1 MAEAHAHAAGE
12 GDSPSQGAQSHSHS
26 HGVSASSSQGWLV
39 VALVINLGFMVVEV
53 VVGLIANSV
62 ALLSDAAHMV
72 TDAGAIGLALL
83 ALRLAQRPPSARF
96 TFGFKRGEILSAQ
109 INGAGLLVLAALI
122 GFEAIRRI
130 GSPPEVDGAF
140 VIAVGLV
147 GALANGGAA
156 FALMRANRE
165 SLNVQGAF
173 LHNLADLYSSL
184 AAAVA
189 GVVIVAT
196 GFNAADGIAALT
208 VCFLMLYGGWG
219 LLRDSGRILLEG
231 TPEGLDAQE
240 IGNALAAHAGVT
252 EVHDLHVWEVT
263 SGFPA
268 LSAHVIVP
276 AGEDCHQR
284 RRELQQLLIDR
295 FGIEHATLQVEHER
309 GQQLLEVDTSA
320 LKSKQP

>member
-1 MAEAHAHAAGE
+1 MADAHEHTQDE
-12 GDSPSQGAQSHSHS
+12 GHSHSGGGGHSHS
-26 HGVSASSSQGWLV
+26 HGVTASSNQRWLV
-39 VALVINLGFMVVEV
+39 VALLINVVFMVVEV

-72 TDAGAIGLALL
+72 TDAGAIGLALV
-83 ALRLAQRPPSARF
+83 ALRLAQRPPSGRF
-96 TFGFKRGEILSAQ
+96 TFGYKRGEILSAQ
-109 INGAGLLVLAALI
+109 TNGAVLLVLAAII

-130 GSPPEVDGAF
+130 GNPPEVDGSF
-140 VIAVGLV
+140 VIVVGLV

-165 SLNVQGAF
+165 SLNVEGAF

-231 TPEGLDAQE
+231 TPKGLDAGE
-240 IGNALAAHAGVT
+240 IGNALAGHSGVS

-276 AGEDCHQR
+276 AGEDCHHR
-284 RRELQQLLIDR
+284 RRELQRLLTER
-295 FGIEHATLQVEHER
+295 FAIAHATLQVEHER
-309 GQQLLEVDTSA
+309 AEQLLEVDTTV
-320 LKSKQP
+320 LKSKQR